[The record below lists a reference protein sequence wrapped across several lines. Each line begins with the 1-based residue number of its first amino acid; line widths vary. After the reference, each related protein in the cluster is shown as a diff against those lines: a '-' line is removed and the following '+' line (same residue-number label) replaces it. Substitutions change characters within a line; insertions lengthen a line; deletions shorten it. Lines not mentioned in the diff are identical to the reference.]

1 MDNNQKLCPQNGLC
15 GGCTYQGVAYEEQL
29 KMKEDEIRTL
39 LETVGVD
46 CHFQG
51 ILSTGKPFEYK
62 NKMEFSFGDSCK
74 GGPLQ
79 LGMHKKRSFFDIVSA
94 KECQLVDG
102 DYRKIIS
109 FTEEFFQERNV
120 SYMHKKTHRGFLRH
134 LIVRKGMNT
143 GEILVDL
150 VTTSQ
155 DDLSKYPYA
164 EGLLSLPLD
173 GKIVGILHTTNDS
186 FADAVKDEG
195 TKILYGKD
203 YFYEELLGLKFKI
216 SPFSFFQTN
225 SYGAELLYSTVRE
238 FAGDIKCK
246 TMFDLYSGTG
256 TIAQVLSA
264 VANEVIGV
272 EIVEEA
278 VEAAKVNAQLNNL
291 ENCRFI
297 AGDVGAVMDSL
308 PSNPELII
316 LDPPRDGI
324 NPKAIRKIINFGADT
339 IIYVSCKPSSLAR
352 DLKIFAANEYEVVKT
367 VAVDQFPMTSHVE
380 AITLLQKKS

>member
-1 MDNNQKLCPQNGLC
+1 MENNQNLCPQTGLC
-15 GGCTYQGVAYEEQL
+15 GGCTYQGVPYAEQL
-29 KMKEDEIRTL
+29 KKKEEEIRNL
-39 LETVGVD
+39 LSTVDAD

-51 ILSTGKPFEYK
+51 ILSTDRPFEYK
-62 NKMEFSFGDSCK
+62 NKMEFSFGDSRK
-74 GGPLQ
+74 DGPLQ

-94 KECQLVDG
+94 KDCQLVDG
-102 DYRKIIS
+102 DYRKIIA
-109 FTEEFFQERNV
+109 FTENFFQERNAT
-120 SYMHKKTHRGFLRH
+120 YMHKKTHRGFLRH

-143 GEILVDL
+143 GEILIDL

-155 DDLSKYPYA
+155 DDMKNYPYA
-164 EGLLSLPLD
+164 EGLLSLDLD

-186 FADAVKDEG
+186 LSDAVKDEG
-195 TKILYGKD
+195 TEILYGQD

-225 SYGAELLYSTVRE
+225 SYGAELLYSTVRQ
-238 FAGDIKCK
+238 FAGDIKCH

-264 VANEVIGV
+264 VAEEVIGV

-278 VEAAKVNAQLNNL
+278 VEAAKENGKLNNL
-291 ENCRFI
+291 DNCRFI
-297 AGDVGAVMDSL
+297 AGDVGEVMDSL
-308 PSNPELII
+308 PTNPELII

-339 IIYVSCKPSSLAR
+339 IIYVSCKPASLVR
-352 DLKIFAANEYEVVKT
+352 DLKILTANGYEVVKT
-367 VAVDQFPMTSHVE
+367 VAVDQFPMTVHLE
-380 AITLLQKKS
+380 TITLLQKEN